1 MMEQDLIFIQNQ
13 LWAVIALFVILIASN
28 VACYLVRKNEKG
40 NEPQFGDMW
49 DKGEIDKLI
58 IKSNEHLLMHP
69 NHQSALYFGA
79 KALIA
84 KKENIPEAINR
95 LSLLKANEPT
105 LRASVQ
111 ELLDEVNQLN
121 SN

>member
-1 MMEQDLIFIQNQ
+1 MEQDLLFIQNQ
-13 LWAVIALFVILIASN
+13 LWAVIALFLVLIASN
-28 VACYLVRKNEKG
+28 IVCYFARKNEKG

-58 IKSNEHLLMHP
+58 IKSNEHLLTYP

-84 KKENIPEAINR
+84 KKENISEAIKR
-95 LSLLKANEPT
+95 LNQLKENEPT
-105 LRASVQ
+105 LRVSVQ
-111 ELLDEVNQLN
+111 ELLDEINQIK